1 MRMPTETMITTPEL
15 TGHDRLD
22 HLQVRLAYKRMDHRV
37 VPGLYRLGSPD
48 QDSPVLVSANYTL
61 SFDALRSSLR
71 GTNCYILVL
80 DTKGVNVWCAAGK
93 GTFGTEEVIRKVRET
108 GLEDIVRHRRI
119 ILPQLGAPGV
129 SAHEVKKQTGF
140 SVEYGPVRAKDV
152 QEYLQR
158 GEATPEM
165 RRVTFPLKDR
175 AVLAPVELLQSMK
188 YLVPAIILLFLAG
201 GPFSAF
207 IALATV
213 LGGTVLFPLLLPYLP
228 TREFSSKGVVLGI
241 LLSLPLSAW
250 NATVH
255 GDRAAWD
262 LVAFGVGLALLM
274 APVIGYLGLNFTG
287 SSTYTSRTGVR
298 REIFR
303 WMPVF
308 LAMLI
313 IGTASMIVVA
323 GNALG
328 WY

>member
-1 MRMPTETMITTPEL
+1 MPTEMMTTSAEL
-15 TGHDRLD
+15 TRHDRVD
-22 HLQVRLAYKRMDHRV
+22 HLQVRLSYRRMEHKV
-37 VPGLYRLGSPD
+37 VPGLYRMGTPD
-48 QDSPVLVSANYTL
+48 QDSPVLVTANYTL
-61 SFDALRSSLR
+61 SFDALRSSL
-71 GTNCYILVL
+71 GGVDCYIIVL
-80 DTKGVNVWCAAGK
+80 DTKGINVWCAAGK

-108 GLEDIVRHRRI
+108 GLADIVRHRRI

-152 QEYLQR
+152 QEYLR
-158 GEATPEM
+158 LGEATMEM

-175 AVLAPVELLQSMK
+175 AVLAPMELLQSMK
-188 YLVPAIILLFLAG
+188 YLIPAMVLLFLAG

-228 TREFSSKGVVLGI
+228 TREFASKGVILGV

-250 NATVH
+250 NALSH
-255 GDRAAWD
+255 GDRPEWN
-262 LVAFGVGLALLM
+262 LVAFGIGLALLM

-287 SSTYTSRTGVR
+287 SSTYTSRTGVKK
-298 REIFR
+298 EIFR
-303 WMPVF
+303 WMPIF
-308 LAMLI
+308 LAMVI
-313 IGTASMIVVA
+313 IGTALMIIMT
-323 GNALG
+323 GNILG